1 MQFNYLVFLDC
12 CRYGNIKL
20 IEENINHID
29 DNMIE
34 SGFYMTCQLNN
45 MKMMKYLTT
54 IHKKYKQFKPIDI
67 KPNELG
73 RRYILLTVFN
83 ILVSYGICFYR
94 RQRFYL

>member
-1 MQFNYLVFLDC
+1 MQFDYLVFLDC
-12 CRYGNIKL
+12 CRYSDIKL
-20 IEENINHID
+20 IEENINNIG

-34 SGFYMTCQLNN
+34 GGFYMACQLNN
-45 MKMMKYLTT
+45 KKMMKYLIT

-94 RQRFYL
+94 PQRFYL